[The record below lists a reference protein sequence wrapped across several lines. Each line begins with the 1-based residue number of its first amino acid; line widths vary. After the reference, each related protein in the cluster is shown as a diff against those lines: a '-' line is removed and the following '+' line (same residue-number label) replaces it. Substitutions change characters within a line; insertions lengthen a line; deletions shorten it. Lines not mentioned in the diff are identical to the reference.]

1 MEINIIKE
9 LPYVDYLEWLDEASE
24 KTRSDGITRLMVC
37 SHPLVFTMGR
47 GDRQNT
53 NLGLE
58 SNFEN
63 VKVIPINRGGG
74 LTFHAPN
81 QIIFYPVMKLTSTY
95 GLNEHLC
102 MLAKTF
108 QETLKPNINLNYKR
122 NPLGLWYQEQKLASI
137 GIELKRFV
145 TRHGLA
151 FNLNRIPIDHSL
163 LGELNPCGL
172 SATTYTS
179 LEDLG
184 IKLDWQQTANQLVE
198 HFQTLTKTKL

>member
-1 MEINIIKE
+1 MESKIVQN
-9 LPYVDYLEWLDEASE
+9 LDYADYLDWLDEASE
-24 KTRSDGITRLMVC
+24 KTRIDSLPRLMVC

-53 NLGLE
+53 SLGLI
-58 SNFEN
+58 SKLD
-63 VKVIPINRGGG
+63 KVEVVHINRGGG

-81 QIIFYPVMKLTSTY
+81 QIIFYPVMKLNSTY

-108 QETLKPNINLNYKR
+108 QETLKPNINLEYKR
-122 NPLGLWYQEQKLASI
+122 NPLGLWYQDQKLASI

-151 FNLNRIPIDHSL
+151 FNLNRIPIEQNL

-172 SATTYTS
+172 KATTYTS

-184 IKLDWQQTANQLVE
+184 IKLDWQQAAQQLVE
-198 HFQTLTKTKL
+198 KFQALIKTKL

>member
-1 MEINIIKE
+1 MEIKIIKE
-9 LPYVDYLEWLDEASE
+9 LSYADYLEWLDEASE
-24 KTRSDGITRLMVC
+24 KTRSDGVTRVMVC

-58 SNFEN
+58 SKYHNIQ
-63 VKVIPINRGGG
+63 VIPINRGGG

-81 QIIFYPVMKLTSTY
+81 QIIFYPVMKLNSTY
-95 GLNEHLC
+95 GLNDHLC
-102 MLAKTF
+102 TLAKTF
-108 QETLKPNINLNYKR
+108 QHSLESNLSLEYKK
-122 NPLGLWYQEQKLASI
+122 NPLGLWYQNQKLASI

-151 FNLNRIPIDHSL
+151 FNLNKIPIDQAL

-172 SATTYTS
+172 SANTYTS

-184 IKLDWQQTANQLVE
+184 IKLDWHQTAQKLVE
-198 HFQTLTKTKL
+198 QFQVLTKTKL

>member
-1 MEINIIKE
+1 MEISIIKE
-9 LPYVDYLEWLDEASE
+9 LAYADYLDWLDDATE
-24 KTRSDGITRLMVC
+24 KTRNDGITRLMVC

-53 NLGLE
+53 SLELE
-58 SNFEN
+58 SNVE
-63 VKVIPINRGGG
+63 KVQVVPINRGGG

-102 MLAKTF
+102 LLAKTF
-108 QETLKPNINLNYKR
+108 QNTLQSDLSLEYKR
-122 NPLGLWYQEQKLASI
+122 NPLGLWYQNQKLASI

-145 TRHGLA
+145 TRHGIA
-151 FNLNRIPIDHSL
+151 FNLTKIPIDQNL

-172 SATTYTS
+172 SANTYTS
-179 LEDLG
+179 LEDL
-184 IKLDWQQTANQLVE
+184 KVELDWNHTVEKLVSQ
-198 HFQTLTKTKL
+198 FQALTKTKL